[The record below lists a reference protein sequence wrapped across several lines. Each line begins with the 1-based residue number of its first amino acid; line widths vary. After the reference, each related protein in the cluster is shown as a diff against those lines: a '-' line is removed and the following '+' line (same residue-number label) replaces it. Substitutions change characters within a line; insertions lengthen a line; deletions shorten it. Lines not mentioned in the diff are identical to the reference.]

1 MTLGLTQKQAEAL
14 RFIRG
19 FIEEK
24 GFSPNYAEIAAGL
37 GYASKGPAHAIV
49 RSLVERGYVVAGD
62 RKARSIS
69 LTRLAA

>member
-24 GFSPNYAEIAAGL
+24 GFSPNYQEIAAGL
-37 GYASKGPAHAIV
+37 ALPSKSQVH
-49 RSLVERGYVVAGD
+49 SLVHRLTVRGYLTLGD